1 MNFKFS
7 KVLLIGLLAV
17 STIGITACTPS
28 QKEVVAKVND
38 VEITKDELYDQLVE
52 QNGEAALN
60 ALIAEKI
67 MLAEVKAKEIV
78 VSDEEIQENI
88 DEMTEY
94 YGGEEEMNNALTQ
107 YNLSID
113 DMKENITTNLQLQKV
128 LEPYVE
134 ISDEE
139 IQDYFTANKEYLDQ
153 AEQVKASHILVET
166 KEVADE
172 VKEKLNGGADFAEL
186 AKEYSTDTSSQS
198 GGSLG
203 YFGKG
208 QMVPEFEETAFSMK
222 VDEIS
227 EPVQSQFGYHIIKVE
242 DHKEA
247 KEATLDEVKEDIK
260 KTIFQD
266 KMGDAYNTWYTEML
280 KQYEITNNLIKVNK

>member
-1 MNFKFS
+1 MAFKGS
-7 KVLLIGLLAV
+7 KLFILGLLAV
-17 STIGITACTPS
+17 SVIGFTGCT

-38 VEITKDELYDQLVE
+38 VEITKEELYDQLVA

-60 ALIAEKI
+60 ALISQKI
-67 MLAEVKAKEIV
+67 LSAEVEAKKIT

-94 YGGEEEMNNALTQ
+94 YGGEEEMNNALVQ
-107 YNLSID
+107 YNLTLD
-113 DMKENITTNLQLQKV
+113 DVKENIVNNIQLQKI
-128 LEPYVE
+128 LEPYIE
-134 ISDEE
+134 ISDDE
-139 IQDYFTANKEYLDQ
+139 IAQYFENNKDYLDQ
-153 AEQVKASHILVET
+153 AEEVKASHILVES

-172 VKEKLNGGADFAEL
+172 VKEKLDGGADFAEL
-186 AKEYSTDTSSQS
+186 AKEYSTDTSNSQV

-203 YFGKG
+203 YFGRG
-208 QMVPEFEETAFSMK
+208 EMVPEFEEVAFSMK

-227 EPVQSQFGYHIIKVE
+227 EPVETQFGFHIIKVE

-247 KEATLDEVKEDIK
+247 KEATLDESKEDIR

-280 KQYEITNNLIKVNK
+280 EEYKITNYLLENK

>member
-1 MNFKFS
+1 MNFKVS
-7 KVLLIGLLAV
+7 KVLLIGLIAV
-17 STIGITACTPS
+17 SAIGFTGCTQT

-38 VEITKDELYDQLVE
+38 VEITKDELYNQLVA

-67 MLAEVKAKEIV
+67 MVAEVEAKEITV
-78 VSDEEIQENI
+78 TDEEIQENI
-88 DEMTEY
+88 NEMTDY

-107 YNLSID
+107 YNLTLD

-134 ISDEE
+134 ITDEE
-139 IQDYFTANKEYLDQ
+139 IQEYFTTNKEYLDQ
-153 AEQVKASHILVET
+153 AEEVKASHILVET
-166 KEVADE
+166 KETADE
-172 VKEKLNGGADFAEL
+172 VKEKLNGGADFADL
-186 AKEYSTDTSSQS
+186 AKEYSTDTSNSQS

-208 QMVPEFEETAFSMK
+208 QMVAEFDEKAFSMK

-227 EPVQSQFGYHIIKVE
+227 DPIQTQVGYHIIKVE

-247 KEATLDEVKEDIK
+247 KEATLDEVKEDIRK
-260 KTIFQD
+260 SIFQD
-266 KMGDAYNTWYTEML
+266 KMGDAYNTWFTEML
-280 KQYEITNNLIKVNK
+280 EQYEITNNLIK

>member
-1 MNFKFS
+1 MAFKGS
-7 KVLLIGLLAV
+7 KLFILGLLAV
-17 STIGITACTPS
+17 SVIGFTGCT

-38 VEITKDELYDQLVE
+38 VEITKEELYDQLVA

-60 ALIAEKI
+60 ALISEKI
-67 MLAEVKAKEIV
+67 LSAEVEAKKIT

-94 YGGEEEMNNALTQ
+94 YGGEEEMNNALVQ
-107 YNLSID
+107 YNLTLD
-113 DMKENITTNLQLQKV
+113 DVKENIVNNLQLQKI
-128 LEPYVE
+128 LEPYIE
-134 ISDEE
+134 ISDDE
-139 IQDYFTANKEYLDQ
+139 IAQYFENNKDYLDQ
-153 AEQVKASHILVET
+153 AEEVKASHILVES

-172 VKEKLNGGADFAEL
+172 VKEKLDGGADFAEL
-186 AKEYSTDTSSQS
+186 AKEYSTDTSNSQF

-203 YFGKG
+203 YFGRG
-208 QMVPEFEETAFSMK
+208 EMVPEFEEVAFSMK

-227 EPVQSQFGYHIIKVE
+227 EPVETQFGFHIIKVE

-247 KEATLDEVKEDIK
+247 KEATLDESKEDIR

-280 KQYEITNNLIKVNK
+280 EEYKITNYLLENK

>member
-1 MNFKFS
+1 MYTN
-7 KVLLIGLLAV
+7 
-17 STIGITACTPS
+17 T
-28 QKEVVAKVND
+28 KEVVAKVND
-38 VEITKDELYDQLVE
+38 VEITKDELYNQLVA

-67 MLAEVKAKEIV
+67 MVAEVEAKEITV
-78 VSDEEIQENI
+78 TDEEIQENI
-88 DEMTEY
+88 NEMTDY

-107 YNLSID
+107 YNLTLD

-134 ISDEE
+134 ITDEE
-139 IQDYFTANKEYLDQ
+139 IQEYFTTNKEYLDQ
-153 AEQVKASHILVET
+153 AEEVKASHILVET
-166 KEVADE
+166 KETADE
-172 VKEKLNGGADFAEL
+172 VKEKLNGGADFADL
-186 AKEYSTDTSSQS
+186 AKEYSTDTSNSQS

-208 QMVPEFEETAFSMK
+208 QMVAEFDEKAFSMK

-227 EPVQSQFGYHIIKVE
+227 DPIQTQFGYHIIKVE

-247 KEATLDEVKEDIK
+247 KEATLDEVKEDIRK
-260 KTIFQD
+260 SIFQD
-266 KMGDAYNTWYTEML
+266 KMGDAYNTWFTEML
-280 KQYEITNNLIKVNK
+280 EQYEITNNLIK

>member
-1 MNFKFS
+1 MAFKGS
-7 KVLLIGLLAV
+7 KLFILGLLAV
-17 STIGITACTPS
+17 SVIGFTGCT

-38 VEITKDELYDQLVE
+38 VEITKEELYDQLVA

-60 ALIAEKI
+60 ALISEKI
-67 MLAEVKAKEIV
+67 LSAEVEAKKIT

-94 YGGEEEMNNALTQ
+94 YGGEEEMNNALVQ
-107 YNLSID
+107 YNLTLD
-113 DMKENITTNLQLQKV
+113 DVKENIVNNIQLQKI
-128 LEPYVE
+128 LEPYIE
-134 ISDEE
+134 ISDDE
-139 IQDYFTANKEYLDQ
+139 IAQYFENNKDYLDQ
-153 AEQVKASHILVET
+153 AEEVKASHILVES

-172 VKEKLNGGADFAEL
+172 VKEKLDGGADFAEL
-186 AKEYSTDTSSQS
+186 AKEYSTDTSNSQV

-203 YFGKG
+203 YFGRG
-208 QMVPEFEETAFSMK
+208 EMVPEFEEVAFSMK

-227 EPVQSQFGYHIIKVE
+227 EPVETQFGFHIIKVE

-247 KEATLDEVKEDIK
+247 KEATLDESKEDIR

-280 KQYEITNNLIKVNK
+280 EQYKITNYLLENK

>member
-1 MNFKFS
+1 MNFKVS
-7 KVLLIGLLAV
+7 KVLLIGLIAV
-17 STIGITACTPS
+17 SAIGFTGCTQT

-38 VEITKDELYDQLVE
+38 VEITKDELYNQLVA

-67 MLAEVKAKEIV
+67 MVAEVEAKEITV
-78 VSDEEIQENI
+78 TDEEIQENI
-88 DEMTEY
+88 NEMTDY

-107 YNLSID
+107 YNLTLD

-134 ISDEE
+134 ITDEE
-139 IQDYFTANKEYLDQ
+139 IQEYFTTNKEYLDQ
-153 AEQVKASHILVET
+153 AEEVKASHILVET
-166 KEVADE
+166 KETADE
-172 VKEKLNGGADFAEL
+172 VKEKLNGGADFADL
-186 AKEYSTDTSSQS
+186 AKEYSTDTSNSQS

-208 QMVPEFEETAFSMK
+208 QMVAEFDEKAFSMK

-227 EPVQSQFGYHIIKVE
+227 DPIQTQIGYHIIKVE

-247 KEATLDEVKEDIK
+247 KEATLDEVKEDIRK
-260 KTIFQD
+260 SIFQD
-266 KMGDAYNTWYTEML
+266 KMGDAYNTWFTEML
-280 KQYEITNNLIKVNK
+280 EQYEITNNLIK

>member
-1 MNFKFS
+1 MNFKVS
-7 KVLLIGLLAV
+7 KVLLIGLIAV
-17 STIGITACTPS
+17 SAIGFTGCTQT

-38 VEITKDELYDQLVE
+38 VEITKDELYNQLVA

-67 MLAEVKAKEIV
+67 MVAEVEAKEITV
-78 VSDEEIQENI
+78 TDEEIQENI
-88 DEMTEY
+88 NEMTDY

-107 YNLSID
+107 YNLTLD

-134 ISDEE
+134 ITDEE
-139 IQDYFTANKEYLDQ
+139 IQEYFTTNKEYLDQ
-153 AEQVKASHILVET
+153 AEEVKASHILVET
-166 KEVADE
+166 KETADE
-172 VKEKLNGGADFAEL
+172 VKEKLNGGADFADL
-186 AKEYSTDTSSQS
+186 AKEYSTDTSNSQS

-208 QMVPEFEETAFSMK
+208 QMVAEFDEKAFSMK

-227 EPVQSQFGYHIIKVE
+227 DPIQTQFGYHIIKVE

-260 KTIFQD
+260 KSIFQD
-266 KMGDAYNTWYTEML
+266 KMGDAYNTWFTEML
-280 KQYEITNNLIKVNK
+280 EQYEITNNLIK

>member
-1 MNFKFS
+1 MAFKGS
-7 KVLLIGLLAV
+7 KLFILGLLAV
-17 STIGITACTPS
+17 SVIGFTGCT

-38 VEITKDELYDQLVE
+38 VEITKEELYDQLVA

-60 ALIAEKI
+60 ALISQKI
-67 MLAEVKAKEIV
+67 LSAEVEAKKIT

-94 YGGEEEMNNALTQ
+94 YGGEEEMNNALVQ
-107 YNLSID
+107 YNLTLD
-113 DMKENITTNLQLQKV
+113 DVKENIVNNLQLQKI
-128 LEPYVE
+128 LEPYIE
-134 ISDEE
+134 ISDDE
-139 IQDYFTANKEYLDQ
+139 IAQYFENNKDYLDQ
-153 AEQVKASHILVET
+153 AEEVKASHILVES

-172 VKEKLNGGADFAEL
+172 VKEKLDGGADFAEL
-186 AKEYSTDTSSQS
+186 AKEYSTDTSNSQF

-203 YFGKG
+203 YFGRG
-208 QMVPEFEETAFSMK
+208 EMVPEFEEVAFSMK

-227 EPVQSQFGYHIIKVE
+227 EPVETQFGFHIIKVE

-247 KEATLDEVKEDIK
+247 KEATLDESKEDIR

-280 KQYEITNNLIKVNK
+280 EEYKITNYLLENK

>member
-1 MNFKFS
+1 MNFKVS
-7 KVLLIGLLAV
+7 KVLLIGLIAV
-17 STIGITACTPS
+17 SAIGFTGCTQT

-38 VEITKDELYDQLVE
+38 VEITKDELYNQLVA

-67 MLAEVKAKEIV
+67 MVAEVEAKEITV
-78 VSDEEIQENI
+78 TDEEIQENI
-88 DEMTEY
+88 NEMTDY

-107 YNLSID
+107 YNLTLD

-134 ISDEE
+134 ITDEE
-139 IQDYFTANKEYLDQ
+139 IQEYFTTNKEYLDQ
-153 AEQVKASHILVET
+153 AEEVKASHILVET
-166 KEVADE
+166 KETADE
-172 VKEKLNGGADFAEL
+172 VKEKLNGGADFADL
-186 AKEYSTDTSSQS
+186 AKEYSTDTSNSQS

-208 QMVPEFEETAFSMK
+208 QMVAEFDEKAFSMK

-227 EPVQSQFGYHIIKVE
+227 DPIQTQFGYHIIKVE

-247 KEATLDEVKEDIK
+247 KEATLDEVKEDIRK
-260 KTIFQD
+260 SIFQD
-266 KMGDAYNTWYTEML
+266 KMGDAYNTWFTEML
-280 KQYEITNNLIKVNK
+280 EQYEITNNLIK